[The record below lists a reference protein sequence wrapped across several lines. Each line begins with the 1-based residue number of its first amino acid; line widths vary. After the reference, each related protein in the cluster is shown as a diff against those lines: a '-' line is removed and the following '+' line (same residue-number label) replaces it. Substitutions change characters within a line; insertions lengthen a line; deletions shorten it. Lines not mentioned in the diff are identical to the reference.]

1 MANVSNSLTESKKK
15 PKFSMIL
22 QTDSIQKLINNTL
35 GEPKKA
41 QRFITA
47 ISSAV
52 ATNQALQECDGFSII
67 NSALLGET
75 LNLSPSPQLGQYYM
89 VPYKQKAKYDKDG
102 QLISPAKTV
111 ATFQLGYK
119 GYIQLA
125 IRSGQYRSI
134 NVIDVKES
142 ELLKY
147 DRLSET
153 VELSFVDDEDE
164 RAKLPTIGYCA
175 MFELVNGFRKV
186 IYWTYSKMLNHADKY
201 SMAFDKEKMQ
211 LINEGKI
218 PQTDLWKYSSFWY
231 KDFDGM
237 AFKTMLRQLISK
249 WGIMSIELQTAFE
262 NDMTFKDKQDGQS
275 FYVDVE
281 EAPDINPDIVVN
293 EQPEVPVQE
302 VQQEAET
309 QQDLL

>member
-89 VPYKQKAKYDKDG
+89 VPYNDKKKG
-102 QLISPAKTV
+102 KV

-134 NVIDVKES
+134 NVIDVKEG

-201 SMAFDKEKMQ
+201 SQAFSKEAKG
-211 LINEGKI
+211 GKY
-218 PQTDLWKYSSFWY
+218 PKVSYEDYKARKVEESDLWLYSSFWY

-262 NDMTFKDKQDGQS
+262 NDMTFKDKQDGEA

-281 EAPDINPDIVVN
+281 ETPNINSDVVVN
-293 EQPEVPVQE
+293 EQLEVPAQE
-302 VQQEAET
+302 AQQEAEP